1 MGETTRERALRLAL
15 VAALVMGFVC
25 VSARQFTD
33 GSCDSTR
40 LGPMPATE
48 QACDR
53 VGGDWTPASGF
64 IHAVYEIGH
73 VEFWP
78 VMIVVAMV
86 AALAIIRLSQGS
98 R

>member
-1 MGETTRERALRLAL
+1 
-15 VAALVMGFVC
+15 
-25 VSARQFTD
+25 
-33 GSCDSTR
+33 
-40 LGPMPATE
+40 MPATE